1 MTLVGTLAPGGND
14 MLLIRQYL
22 PRAHTGTTAMRPH
35 HALPILF
42 ALSALGAAPADE
54 FVPVTDA
61 TLANPDPADWLMV
74 SRTYDEQRFS
84 PLDQINKSNVQNL
97 RLAWARG
104 LPNGTQESTPIV
116 YRGVM
121 YLFAPGATIQA
132 VDATNGDLLW
142 EYKRN
147 YPRPGQGQAAR
158 EKSLAIWQDM
168 IYFAAP
174 DGFLVAIDARTGKQ
188 RWESKLDNGGQQAGG
203 ILAADGKII
212 SNRTCQQAKR
222 ENCFIAA
229 NDARTGQLLWKFY
242 TTAAPGELGGDTW
255 GNMPVDQ
262 RAAGPWGQVGSYDPK
277 KKTLYWS
284 VANPNPYTRLTR
296 HGAADAVSISAPA
309 DLFSNSTVALD
320 VNTGKLNW
328 YYQELPGD
336 DWDAD
341 HNHERILIHTKVSPD
356 PKQVRWINP
365 AIKPGSEHDIVLT
378 TAEGGGMFAVEQAT
392 GQFLWSRPFPF
403 DDPNINMNFID
414 VKTGITRANPDKL
427 FKKDGDHI
435 IGCYHNTRAIM
446 QTAYDP
452 QNNSLYVP
460 FHDQCLSMTA
470 DVESPTGWGPRE
482 GILRPG
488 ADPQKYMKIGKIDVA
503 TGEMKVIYSQAA
515 GTNGSALVTAGGL
528 VFFGDLNRR
537 FRALDA
543 DSGKVLWEQVVG
555 GMVMTS
561 TISYA
566 VNGKQYVMIFTGQGQ
581 SLTTGPLRVTGK
593 LMPASV
599 NSSGIYVFALP

>member
-1 MTLVGTLAPGGND
+1 MLRALTAALLLAATPLAAAD
-14 MLLIRQYL
+14 
-22 PRAHTGTTAMRPH
+22 TA
-35 HALPILF
+35 
-42 ALSALGAAPADE
+42 

-61 TLANPDPADWLMV
+61 TLQNPSPDDWLMV

-84 PLDQINKSNVQNL
+84 PLTQINKTNVKDL

-121 YLFAPGATIQA
+121 YLFAPGASIQA
-132 VDATNGDLLW
+132 VDATNGDLIW
-142 EYKRN
+142 EYKRD
-147 YPRPGQGQAAR
+147 YPRGVSGQAAR
-158 EKSLAIWQDM
+158 EKSLAIFEDM

-174 DGFLVAIDARTGKQ
+174 DGYLVAIDARSGKL

-222 ENCFIAA
+222 DNCFIAA
-229 NDARTGQLLWKFY
+229 NDARTGKLLWKFY
-242 TTAAPGELGGDTW
+242 TTAAPGEPGGDSW
-255 GNMPVDQ
+255 GNTPVDQ

-277 KKTLYWS
+277 RKTLYWS
-284 VANPNPYTRLTR
+284 VANPNPYTRLLR
-296 HGAADAVSISAPA
+296 HGSADAVPVTSPA

-320 VNTGKLNW
+320 VNSGTLNW

-341 HNHERILIHTKVSPD
+341 HNHERILIHTKMNPD
-356 PKQVRWINP
+356 PRYVKWISP
-365 AIKPGSEHDIVLT
+365 TLKPGSEHDIIIT
-378 TAEGGGMFAVEQAT
+378 SAEGGGMFAIEQAN
-392 GQFLWSRPFPF
+392 GQFLWARPFPY
-403 DDPNINMNFID
+403 DDANINLNFID
-414 VKTGITRANPDKL
+414 VKTGQTRVNPDKL

-470 DVESPTGWGPRE
+470 DAESPTGYGPRE

-488 ADPQKYMKIGKIDVA
+488 ADPQKYMNIAKIDVS
-503 TGEMKVIYSQAA
+503 TGEMKVIWSQPAP
-515 GTNGSALVTAGGL
+515 TNGSALVTAGGL
-528 VFFGDLNRR
+528 LFFGDLNRR

-543 DSGKVLWEQVVG
+543 DSGKLLWEQVVG
-555 GMVMTS
+555 GMVMMS
-561 TISYA
+561 TITYA
-566 VNGKQYVMIFTGQGQ
+566 VNGKQYVMIFTGNGQ
-581 SLTTGPLRVTGK
+581 SLTTGPLRVVGK
-593 LMPASV
+593 TMPATV
-599 NSSGIYVFALP
+599 NSSGVYVFALL

>member
-1 MTLVGTLAPGGND
+1 MRTSSLAAA
-14 MLLIRQYL
+14 LLI
-22 PRAHTGTTAMRPH
+22 TTA
-35 HALPILF
+35 L
-42 ALSALGAAPADE
+42 AAPAAAADNA

-61 TLANPDPADWLMV
+61 MLANPDPADWLMV
-74 SRTYDEQRFS
+74 SRTYDEHRYS
-84 PLDQINKSNVQNL
+84 PLNQINKSNVQNL
-97 RLAWARG
+97 RMAWSRG

-121 YLFAPGATIQA
+121 YLFAPGASIQA

-142 EYKRN
+142 EYKRS
-147 YPRPGQGQAAR
+147 YPRGVSGSVAR
-158 EKSLAIWQDM
+158 EKSIAIWQDM

-174 DGFLVAIDARTGKQ
+174 DGYMVAIDARTGKE
-188 RWESKLDNGGQQAGG
+188 RWAVKTDNGGQQAGG

-212 SNRTCQQAKR
+212 SNRTCAQAKR

-229 NDARTGQLLWKFY
+229 NDALTGQVLWKFY
-242 TTAAPGELGGDTW
+242 TTAAPGELGGDSW
-255 GNMPVDQ
+255 GNVPVDQ

-277 KKTLYWS
+277 RKTLYWS
-284 VANPNPYTRLTR
+284 VSNPNPYTRLTR
-296 HGAADAVSISAPA
+296 HGSADAVSISAPA

-341 HNHERILIHTKVSPD
+341 HNHERVLIHTKVSPD
-356 PKQVRWINP
+356 PKYVRWINP
-365 AIKPGSEHDIVLT
+365 TIKSGSEHDIVLT
-378 TAEGGGMFAVEQAT
+378 TAEGGGMFAVEQAS

-403 DDPNINMNFID
+403 DDPNINMNYID
-414 VKTGITRANPDKL
+414 VKTGITRANPDKM

-435 IGCYHNTRAIM
+435 IGCYHNTRAVM
-446 QTAYDP
+446 QTSYDE
-452 QNNSLYVP
+452 QTNSLYVP

-488 ADPQKYMKIGKIDVA
+488 ADPMKYMNIGKIDA
-503 TGEMKVIYSQAA
+503 STGEMKIIWSQPQP
-515 GTNGSALVTAGGL
+515 TNGSALTTAGGL
-528 VFFGDLNRR
+528 LFFGDLNRR

-543 DSGKVLWEQVVG
+543 ETGKLLWEQVVG

-561 TISYA
+561 TITYA
-566 VNGKQYVMIFTGQGQ
+566 VNGKQYVMIFTGEGQ
-581 SLTTGPLRVTGK
+581 SLTTGPLRVAK
-593 LMPASV
+593 DRMPAPDRT
-599 NSSGIYVFALP
+599 SSGIYVFALP

>member
-1 MTLVGTLAPGGND
+1 MNRISYRALAIVLGVS
-14 MLLIRQYL
+14 
-22 PRAHTGTTAMRPH
+22 AS
-35 HALPILF
+35 
-42 ALSALGAAPADE
+42 LSLGVSAQT

-61 TLANPDPADWLMV
+61 MLENPNPADWLMV

-84 PLDQINKSNVQNL
+84 PLNQINKANVGQL
-97 RLAWARG
+97 RMAWARG
-104 LPNGTQESTPIV
+104 LPDGTQESTPIV

-132 VDATNGDLLW
+132 VDATNGDLIW
-142 EYKRN
+142 EYARK
-147 YPRPGQGQAAR
+147 YPKDVSGTAAR
-158 EKSLAIWQDM
+158 EKSLAIYQDM

-174 DGFLVAIDARTGKQ
+174 DGFLVAIDAKTGKQ

-203 ILAADGKII
+203 ILLADGKVI
-212 SNRTCQQAKR
+212 SNRTCEQSKR

-229 NDARTGQLLWKFY
+229 NDAKTGRLVWKFY
-242 TTAAPGELGGDTW
+242 ATAAPGELGGDTW
-255 GNMPVDQ
+255 GNVPVEQ
-262 RAAGPWGQVGSYDPK
+262 RAAGPWGQVGSFDPK
-277 KKTLYWS
+277 RKVLYWS

-296 HGAADAVSISAPA
+296 HGAADAISLSAPA

-320 VNTGKLNW
+320 AGTGKLNW

-341 HNHERILIHTKVSPD
+341 HNHERILIHTHVSPD
-356 PKQVRWINP
+356 PKFVKWINP
-365 AIKPGSEHDIVLT
+365 AVVPGSEHDIVLT

-392 GQFLWSRPFPF
+392 GQFLWARPFPF

-414 VKTGITRANPDKL
+414 VKTGQTRANPDKL

-460 FHDQCLSMTA
+460 FHDQCVSMTA
-470 DVESPTGWGPRE
+470 DVESPTGWGPRS

-488 ADPQKYMKIGKIDVA
+488 ADPNKYMNIGKINVS
-503 TGEMKVIYSQAA
+503 TGEMTLIYSQAA
-515 GTNGSALVTAGGL
+515 GSNGSALVTAGGL

-537 FRALDA
+537 LRALDA
-543 DSGKVLWEQVVG
+543 DDGKVLWETIVG
-555 GMVMTS
+555 GMVMVS
-561 TISYA
+561 TITYS
-566 VNGKQYVMIFTGQGQ
+566 VNGKQYVMVFTGEGQ
-581 SLTTGPLRVTGK
+581 SLTTGPLRLTAKV
-593 LMPASV
+593 MPPAV
-599 NSSGIYVFALP
+599 RHASGIYVFALP

>member
-1 MTLVGTLAPGGND
+1 MNRRSHRVAATLIGGSA
-14 MLLIRQYL
+14 I
-22 PRAHTGTTAMRPH
+22 A
-35 HALPILF
+35 
-42 ALSALGAAPADE
+42 ALSLSASAQS

-61 TLANPDPADWLMV
+61 MLENPSPADWLMV

-84 PLDQINKSNVQNL
+84 PLNQINKENVGRL
-97 RLAWARG
+97 RMAWARG
-104 LPNGTQESTPIV
+104 LPDGTQESTPIV

-132 VDATNGDLLW
+132 VDATNGDLIW
-142 EYKRN
+142 EYARK
-147 YPRPGQGQAAR
+147 YPNGVSGKAAR
-158 EKSLAIWQDM
+158 EKSLAIYQDM

-174 DGFLVAIDARTGKQ
+174 DGFLVAIDAKTGKQ
-188 RWESKLDNGGQQAGG
+188 RWETKLDNGGQQAGG
-203 ILAADGKII
+203 ILLADGKVI
-212 SNRTCQQAKR
+212 SNRTCEQSKR

-229 NDARTGQLLWKFY
+229 NDAKSGRLVWKFY
-242 TTAAPGELGGDTW
+242 ATAAPGELGGDSW
-255 GNMPVDQ
+255 GNVPVEQ

-277 KKTLYWS
+277 RKVLYWS

-296 HGAADAVSISAPA
+296 HGAADAIPISAPA
-309 DLFSNSTVALD
+309 DLFSNSTIALD
-320 VNTGKLNW
+320 AETGKLNW

-341 HNHERILIHTKVSPD
+341 HNHERILIHTRVTPD
-356 PKQVRWINP
+356 PKFVKWISP
-365 AIKPGSEHDIVLT
+365 ALIPGSEHDIVLT

-392 GQFLWSRPFPF
+392 GQFLWARPFPF

-414 VKTGITRANPDKL
+414 VKTGQTRANPDKL
-427 FKKDGDHI
+427 FRKDGDHI

-460 FHDQCLSMTA
+460 FHDQCVSMTA
-470 DVESPTGWGPRE
+470 DVESPTGWGPRS

-488 ADPQKYMKIGKIDVA
+488 ADPNKYMNIGKIDVS

-515 GTNGSALVTAGGL
+515 GSNGSALVTAGGL

-537 FRALDA
+537 MRALDA
-543 DSGKVLWEQVVG
+543 DNGKVLWESIVG
-555 GMVMTS
+555 GMVMVS
-561 TISYA
+561 TITYS
-566 VNGKQYVMIFTGQGQ
+566 VNGKQYLMVFTGEGQ
-581 SLTTGPLRVTGK
+581 SLTTGPLRLTAKV
-593 LMPASV
+593 MPPAV
-599 NSSGIYVFALP
+599 RHASGIYVFALP